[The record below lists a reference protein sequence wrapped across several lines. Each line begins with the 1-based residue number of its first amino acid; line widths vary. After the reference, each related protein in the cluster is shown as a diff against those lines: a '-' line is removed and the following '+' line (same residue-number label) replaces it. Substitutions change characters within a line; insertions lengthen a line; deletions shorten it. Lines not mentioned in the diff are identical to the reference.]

1 MTFTTDG
8 IVLKA
13 SPAGESDLLVFL
25 LTEDRGVISAF
36 AKSARRPKSKLHA
49 GSCVFSYGSFTF
61 FEGSSALKLTEC
73 DVRETF
79 FDLRNDITVLSAA
92 QYLCELT
99 LRLAPKETPARD
111 ILRLLLNT
119 LHFMTKPERNPL
131 ILKSVF
137 ELRFAS
143 LSGYMPDLVA
153 CAKCGEFETD
163 PMYFDFDSGLLYC
176 KNCRKNGAK
185 ALSLRTVDA
194 MRHICYAPMNRLF
207 SIKPDEKT
215 AESLYSSCEEYIKHQ
230 TSYEFKTLEFLN
242 EIRK

>member
-8 IVLKA
+8 IVLRA
-13 SPAGESDLLVFL
+13 SPAGESDLLVVL
-25 LTEDRGVISAF
+25 LTGDRGVVSAF
-36 AKSARRPKSKLHA
+36 AKSARRPKNKLHA

-61 FEGSSALKLTEC
+61 FEGSSALKMTEC
-73 DVRETF
+73 EPLENF
-79 FDLRNDITVLSAA
+79 FDLRNDITSLAAA

-99 LRLAPKETPARD
+99 SRLAPKETPARE

-153 CAKCGEFETD
+153 CAECGEFETD

-176 KNCRKNGAK
+176 KSCRKNGANE
-185 ALSLRTVDA
+185 LSLKTVDA

-207 SIKPDEKT
+207 TIKPDKQT
-215 AESLYSSCEEYIKHQ
+215 AEKLYSACEEYIKKHA
-230 TSYEFKTLEFLN
+230 EF
-242 EIRK
+242 

>member
-8 IVLKA
+8 IVLRA

-99 LRLAPKETPARD
+99 LRLAPKETPAHE

-137 ELRFAS
+137 EMRFAS

-153 CAKCGEFETD
+153 CAECGEFETD
-163 PMYFDFDSGLLYC
+163 PMYFDFD
-176 KNCRKNGAK
+176 
-185 ALSLRTVDA
+185 
-194 MRHICYAPMNRLF
+194 
-207 SIKPDEKT
+207 
-215 AESLYSSCEEYIKHQ
+215 
-230 TSYEFKTLEFLN
+230 
-242 EIRK
+242 

>member
-13 SPAGESDLLVFL
+13 SPVGESDLAVSL

-36 AKSARRPKSKLHA
+36 AKSARRPKSRLHA
-49 GSCVFSYGSFTF
+49 GSCVFSYGAFTF

-79 FDLRNDITVLSAA
+79 FDLRNDITVLSCA

-131 ILKSVF
+131 VLKSVF
-137 ELRFAS
+137 EMRFAS

-153 CAKCGEFETD
+153 CAECGEFESD

-176 KNCRKNGAK
+176 KNCRKHGAK
-185 ALSLRTVDA
+185 KITLRTVDA
-194 MRHICYAPMNRLF
+194 MRHTCYAPMNRLF
-207 SIKPDEKT
+207 SIKPDEQT
-215 AESLYSSCEEYIKHQ
+215 VEEFYSLCEEYIKRQ
-230 TSYEFKTLEFLN
+230 TSYRFKTLDFLN
-242 EIRK
+242 SIK

>member
-8 IVLKA
+8 IVLRA

-99 LRLAPKETPARD
+99 LRLAPKETPAHE

-137 ELRFAS
+137 EMRFAS

-185 ALSLRTVDA
+185 ELSLRTVDA

-207 SIKPDEKT
+207 SIKPDGKT
-215 AESLYSSCEEYIKHQ
+215 AESLYCACEEYIKRQ

-242 EIRK
+242 DIIK

>member
-8 IVLKA
+8 IVLRA

-99 LRLAPKETPARD
+99 LRLAPKETPAHD
-111 ILRLLLNT
+111 ILRLLLNA

-137 ELRFAS
+137 EMRFAS

-153 CAKCGEFETD
+153 CAECGEFETD

-185 ALSLRTVDA
+185 ELSLRTVDA

-207 SIKPDEKT
+207 SIKPDGKT
-215 AESLYSSCEEYIKHQ
+215 AESLYLACEEYIKRQ
-230 TSYEFKTLEFLN
+230 TSYEFKTLEFIN

>member
-8 IVLKA
+8 IVLRA
-13 SPAGESDLLVFL
+13 SPAGESDLLVVL
-25 LTEDRGVISAF
+25 LTGDRGVVSAF
-36 AKSARRPKSKLHA
+36 AKSARRPKNKLHA

-61 FEGSSALKLTEC
+61 FEGSSALKMTEC
-73 DVRETF
+73 EPLENF
-79 FDLRNDITVLSAA
+79 FDLRNDITSLAAA

-99 LRLAPKETPARD
+99 SRLAPKETPARE

-131 ILKSVF
+131 VLKSVF

-153 CAKCGEFETD
+153 CAECGEFETD

-176 KNCRKNGAK
+176 KSCRKNGANEI
-185 ALSLRTVDA
+185 SLKTVDA

-207 SIKPDEKT
+207 SIKSDKQT
-215 AESLYSSCEEYIKHQ
+215 AEKLYSACEEYIKRQ

-242 EIRK
+242 SIK

>member
-8 IVLKA
+8 IVLRA
-13 SPAGESDLLVFL
+13 SPAGESDLLVVL
-25 LTEDRGVISAF
+25 LTGDRGVVSAF
-36 AKSARRPKSKLHA
+36 AKSARRPKNKLHA

-61 FEGSSALKLTEC
+61 FEGSSALKMTEC
-73 DVRETF
+73 EPLENF
-79 FDLRNDITVLSAA
+79 FDLRNDITSLAAA

-99 LRLAPKETPARD
+99 SRLAPKETPARE

-153 CAKCGEFETD
+153 CAECGEFETD

-176 KNCRKNGAK
+176 KSCRKNGANE
-185 ALSLRTVDA
+185 LSLKTVDA

-207 SIKPDEKT
+207 SIKPDKQT
-215 AESLYSSCEEYIKHQ
+215 AEKLYSACEEYIKKHA
-230 TSYEFKTLEFLN
+230 EF
-242 EIRK
+242 

>member
-8 IVLKA
+8 IVLRV
-13 SPAGESDLLVFL
+13 SPAGESDLLVVL
-25 LTEDRGVISAF
+25 LTGDRGVVSAF
-36 AKSARRPKSKLHA
+36 AKSARRPKNKLHA
-49 GSCVFSYGSFTF
+49 GSCVFTYGNFTF
-61 FEGSSALKLTEC
+61 FEGSSALKMTEC
-73 DVRETF
+73 EPLENF
-79 FDLRNDITVLSAA
+79 FDLRNDITSFAAA

-99 LRLAPKETPARD
+99 SRLAPKETSARE

-131 ILKSVF
+131 VLKSVF

-153 CAKCGEFETD
+153 CAECGEFETD

-185 ALSLRTVDA
+185 EISLKTVDA
-194 MRHICYAPMNRLF
+194 MRHTCYAPMNRLF
-207 SIKPDEKT
+207 SIKPDKQT
-215 AESLYSSCEEYIKHQ
+215 AEKLYSACEEYIKRQ

-242 EIRK
+242 SIK